1 MIGKEFI
8 EFFLGPELRFKEE
21 IVIKMVRME
30 NIVLCGYVWGILKK
44 RNDDKK
50 KH

>member
-8 EFFLGPELRFKEE
+8 EFFFGLELRFKDIEE

-30 NIVLCGYVWGILKK
+30 NIVLCGYVWGI
-44 RNDDKK
+44 
-50 KH
+50 